1 MNEPMAKFDDFY
13 AALDTDPGVRG
24 KQFERFVKC
33 SQRYGSSAF
42 A

>member
-24 KQFERFVKC
+24 KQFERFVNC
-33 SQRYGSSAF
+33 LQP
-42 A
+42 